1 MRFGLELLTHVKHDA
16 SLFSTL
22 VPALLAA
29 PACAGAVEGLSCL
42 VERCSM
48 HDVAKM
54 GSGMFVALLK
64 WSELAVAESNPPSA
78 ALLHALGVLFRAF
91 AQSWTVSR
99 EREEQAKQLKEAA
112 VRYKTSTEHVI
123 ETDEQRDERL
133 YRQMFPSYASA
144 FADLAPED
152 LVQDFAA
159 DPIVEEEKE
168 QEHESDKNAGRLLS
182 SVLMGRS
189 KGSLEEHLLEVCKL
203 HARVFSGSHTVLVAE
218 EEASVLSAA
227 CSASYVAAVNLIE
240 AAPARWLSEEDVS
253 LEWQL
258 FAANQARTLLQRKPL
273 APVEIER
280 RLARGPASFSLFEVA
295 STSTVMSNRVSDVY
309 RDSNPDEGRLM
320 LEPLL
325 GMDARIVTLQFCFRC
340 KSAFVECSLHL
351 GTSR

>member
-1 MRFGLELLTHVKHDA
+1 
-16 SLFSTL
+16 
-22 VPALLAA
+22 
-29 PACAGAVEGLSCL
+29 
-42 VERCSM
+42 
-48 HDVAKM
+48 
-54 GSGMFVALLK
+54 
-64 WSELAVAESNPPSA
+64 
-78 ALLHALGVLFRAF
+78 
-91 AQSWTVSR
+91 
-99 EREEQAKQLKEAA
+99 
-112 VRYKTSTEHVI
+112 
-123 ETDEQRDERL
+123 
-133 YRQMFPSYASA
+133 MFPSYASA

-325 GMDARIVTLQFCFRC
+325 GMDARIVTLLEEWPEHAILLQVQKCVRRMLSTSWNEPLM
-340 KSAFVECSLHL
+340 KLVTGLDYLIAHAQQWEQNAASHVSLEPHL
-351 GTSR
+351 GQIALLILRWRKLELLSWPLILTSRVRLWETFELVWPFCRLLLDS